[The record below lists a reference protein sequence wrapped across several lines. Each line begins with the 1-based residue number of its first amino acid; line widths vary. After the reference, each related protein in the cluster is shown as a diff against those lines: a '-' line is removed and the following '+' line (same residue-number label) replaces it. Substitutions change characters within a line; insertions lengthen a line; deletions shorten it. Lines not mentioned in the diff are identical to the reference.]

1 MSTSAP
7 ILVNVSL
14 NFSSPPSL
22 NPDPVTVH
30 AGSTILYALDSASVA
45 AGYRFSGYVD
55 NTPGTGSQLSGTSI
69 DGGKSYQL
77 SDVDTCPSGTA
88 ISVTLFIRNN
98 NNPAVRFSY
107 DPEIV
112 NNR

>member
-7 ILVNVSL
+7 IQVAVSL
-14 NFSSPPSL
+14 NFSDLPSL
-22 NPDPVTVH
+22 SPDPVTVS
-30 AGSTILYALDSASVA
+30 ANTSIQYDLDQASVA
-45 AGYRFSGYVD
+45 AGYHFSGYID

-69 DGGKSYQL
+69 NSGASYQL
-77 SDVDTCPSGTA
+77 SDVDTSPSGTI

-107 DPEIV
+107 DPQII
-112 NNR
+112 NR